1 MNSIKK
7 LKLLLTKLKTT
18 LMKRLVSSILF
29 LTIFTVSYSQNLT
42 SKKGENYLPEDGDWA
57 IGLDATT
64 FLNYAGNLINSGASA
79 PTIAEPLFSQTIYA
93 KLFTSNNE
101 ALRATLGI
109 NLLSNTDNSNVDGLE
124 SDGQLSGSKVINS
137 VKESSTL
144 ITLGLGKEFRRGSTR
159 LQGFYGADAFVM
171 LGSSST
177 TNTYGN
183 SIKSE
188 ALNNGTT
195 SRDLVVK
202 DGSTFGL
209 MIRGFLG
216 AEYFIAPKIS
226 ISAELGWGVGLSSSG
241 DGSISSESYDFGDNS
256 SSNSSTTSPGDSS
269 FNITNDL
276 GISQGVLGLNLHF

>member
-1 MNSIKK
+1 MKK
-7 LKLLLTKLKTT
+7 LI
-18 LMKRLVSSILF
+18 SSILF
-29 LTIFTVSYSQNLT
+29 LTIFTVSYSQDLT
-42 SKKGENYLPEDGDWA
+42 SKKGENYLPENGDWA
-57 IGLDATT
+57 IGLDATS

-79 PTIAEPLFSQTIYA
+79 PSVVEPLFSQTIYA
-93 KLFTSNNE
+93 KLFTSDNQ

-124 SDGQLSGSKVINS
+124 SDGTLSGSKVINS
-137 VKESSTL
+137 VKQSSTM
-144 ITLGLGKEFRRGSTR
+144 ITIGLGKEFRRGNTR
-159 LQGFYGADAFVM
+159 LQGFYGADAFMM

-188 ALNNGTT
+188 AFYSGTT
-195 SRDLVVK
+195 SRDLEIK
-202 DGSTFGL
+202 NGSTFGL

-226 ISAELGWGVGLSSSG
+226 ISAELGWGIGLSSTG
-241 DGSISSESYDFGDNS
+241 DGSTDSESYDFGDDS
-256 SSNSSTTSPGDSS
+256 SSNSSVTSAGDSS

>member
-1 MNSIKK
+1 M
-7 LKLLLTKLKTT
+7 
-18 LMKRLVSSILF
+18 
-29 LTIFTVSYSQNLT
+29 
-42 SKKGENYLPEDGDWA
+42 
-57 IGLDATT
+57 
-64 FLNYAGNLINSGASA
+64 
-79 PTIAEPLFSQTIYA
+79 
-93 KLFTSNNE
+93 
-101 ALRATLGI
+101 
-109 NLLSNTDNSNVDGLE
+109 LSNTDNSNVDGLE

-137 VKESSTL
+137 VKQSSTL

-159 LQGFYGADAFVM
+159 LQGFYGADAFMM

-195 SRDLVVK
+195 SRDLEVK

-241 DGSISSESYDFGDNS
+241 DGSISSESYDFGDDS

-276 GISQGVLGLNLHF
+276 GVSQGVLGLNLHF